1 MSKTEN
7 AVATRPHDG
16 GEKTMTYTPV
26 GEALPVELSVKTVQR
41 FLTTPTRTGKTPNQA
56 DVVRFMMLCQARGLN
71 PWVGDA
77 FLVGYD
83 SKDGPVFNL
92 ITSHQA
98 LLKRAECCPEYK
110 GRESGVIVHA
120 KGDKEPTFRAGS
132 FVMPNEILLGGW
144 ARIHRDGLTE
154 PSYAALNLET
164 RNSGFGR
171 WKDDAAGMIVKCA
184 EAEALRRA
192 FPSQTSGLYTRD
204 EMVIDTTAENVT
216 SRPTSL
222 AAIAANLPEDKPQ
235 SDLEPKADAAE
246 TQPAK
251 ESEPE
256 PATKPETAT
265 PTETSPKSE
274 APAAE
279 PEQQPATA
287 SPADEPWTV
296 DQAINE
302 LMAICDGGTLQQIDD
317 LSQQISGQK
326 WSAAD
331 KKTLKD
337 AFDNARQVLQEAASN
352 E

>member
-26 GEALPVELSVKTVQR
+26 GEASPVELSVKTVQR

-110 GRESGVIVHA
+110 GRESGVIVQA
-120 KGDKEPTFRAGS
+120 KGDKEPTFRPGS

-204 EMVIDTTAENVT
+204 EMVIDTTADNVT

-235 SDLEPKADAAE
+235 SEAEPKADAAE

-251 ESEPE
+251 DADESEQK
-256 PATKPETAT
+256 PASA
-265 PTETSPKSE
+265 S
-274 APAAE
+274 
-279 PEQQPATA
+279 QQPKTWT
-287 SPADEPWTV
+287 ADEVVSALAECGTLDDVERLSQSLAGTAWTV
-296 DQAINE
+296 DEKAMLKENF
-302 LMAICDGGTLQQIDD
+302 
-317 LSQQISGQK
+317 
-326 WSAAD
+326 AAVR
-331 KKTLKD
+331 
-337 AFDNARQVLQEAASN
+337 AALQEAASN